1 MTIYHY
7 YLFWAAGYACYT
19 LGMMHAKGH
28 THWKNVA
35 VALATGLLWPAAL
48 CYGIYAVHFKTP
60 NADLSGRTRSA

>member
-60 NADLSGRTRSA
+60 NAVGKADVR